1 MVVLVKDKE
10 QKAIALLECP
20 CQRPWDW
27 ATQIIVGQIP
37 EKKCKL
43 TETSDHHTA
52 NTGHISQSSKTSNEH
67 SQENKV

>member
-1 MVVLVKDKE
+1 MVKDKE

-20 CQRPWDW
+20 CQGPWDW
-27 ATQIIVGQIP
+27 TTQIIVGQIP

-43 TETSDHHTA
+43 TEISDHHTA
-52 NTGHISQSSKTSNEH
+52 TTGHISRNSKISNEY